1 MREAPRRIV
10 LAVAVTLVVSSCGSP
25 PIGRDLP
32 WAFADAQPVFDQR
45 VKERFPVGASEQQ
58 LVTELRKEGF
68 NLDPKNVGRTEFKSA
83 AAYELRGLPCT
94 LYWTILWN
102 AESGGITAIKGKYD
116 SACL

>member
-1 MREAPRRIV
+1 MV
-10 LAVAVTLVVSSCGSP
+10 LAVVVTLVVSSCGSP
-25 PIGRDLP
+25 PPIGRDLP
-32 WAFADAQPVFDQR
+32 SAFADARPVFDQR

-83 AAYELRGLPCT
+83 AAYEARGWPCT

-102 AESGGITAIKGKYD
+102 AESGSITAIKGKYD
-116 SACL
+116 PTCL